1 MAEARKVEGKYV
13 KKMVEVETLEAAHLE
28 LSLDKKEAAVLLEF
42 LAHKA
47 HDYQGEVGQAEKDIY
62 QILDDIFN
70 AVDDSKFTVPFMKFP
85 LHEYGVRMTGQVKI
99 QKGRD

>member
-47 HDYQGEVGQAEKDIY
+47 HDYTGEISEEAKSVYKT
-62 QILDDIFN
+62 LDDLFSAIEGT
-70 AVDDSKFTVPFMKFP
+70 KFIKPFMDFP
-85 LHEYGVRMTGQVKI
+85 LREYGVRMTGQVKI
-99 QKGRD
+99 QRGRD